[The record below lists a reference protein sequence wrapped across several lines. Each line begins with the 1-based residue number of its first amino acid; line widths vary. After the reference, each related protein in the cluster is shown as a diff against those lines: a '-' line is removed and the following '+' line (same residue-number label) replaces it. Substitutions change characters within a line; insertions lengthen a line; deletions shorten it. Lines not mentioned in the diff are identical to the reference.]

1 MRIFSKILLAVV
13 AVSAFQSAFSQ
24 HLNYSDFMQITQMSR
39 NNDLMA
45 LMDSLGFDFK
55 GLFNNRKK
63 VFADWK
69 INLSG
74 ILYNRGDSGLDWD
87 IEESPDYEIVDI
99 QEVISNCYKTYYYYF
114 ASETARDSI
123 MIDAQQ
129 DGFFFER
136 DGVDNDENEFT
147 VFTKDHSEQD
157 YHEYLFFY
165 KVRVP
170 GGFCIKYFR
179 EGNTKDTPD
188 KYVLFSVEINTNKQS
203 ALQTTELEE

>member
-1 MRIFSKILLAVV
+1 
-13 AVSAFQSAFSQ
+13 
-24 HLNYSDFMQITQMSR
+24 
-39 NNDLMA
+39 
-45 LMDSLGFDFK
+45 
-55 GLFNNRKK
+55 
-63 VFADWK
+63 
-69 INLSG
+69 
-74 ILYNRGDSGLDWD
+74 
-87 IEESPDYEIVDI
+87 
-99 QEVISNCYKTYYYYF
+99 
-114 ASETARDSI
+114 

-136 DGVDNDENEFT
+136 EGVDNDENEFT

-188 KYVLFSVEINTNKQS
+188 KYVLFSVEINTNKS
-203 ALQTTELEE
+203 SSY